1 MPSQKIDTV
10 HGQVI
15 FRKVS
20 DLIDPISG
28 VWDEVLIRDIFNPLE
43 AEKVLEIPLSQNLE
57 DDFIAWHK
65 SKKFI
70 FSVRSAY
77 YSEWEHQYG
86 ARIRRRDGQGASTQ
100 NPVWDILWKLNV
112 PAKIK
117 IFGWRALHGLIP
129 GVGVLASRHIKVS
142 PQCLICLQGCEDIC
156 HLLFKCKRAKSVWK
170 ALGLEDVISQATGID
185 RFVSVVLEDIL
196 RSPRRKSPVLGQ
208 LGLQETIIVAG

>member
-1 MPSQKIDTV
+1 
-10 HGQVI
+10 
-15 FRKVS
+15 
-20 DLIDPISG
+20 
-28 VWDEVLIRDIFNPLE
+28 
-43 AEKVLEIPLSQNLE
+43 
-57 DDFIAWHK
+57 
-65 SKKFI
+65 
-70 FSVRSAY
+70 
-77 YSEWEHQYG
+77 
-86 ARIRRRDGQGASTQ
+86 
-100 NPVWDILWKLNV
+100 VWDILWKLNV

-185 RFVSVVLEDIL
+185 RSVSVVLEDIL